1 MFRRKIKDIQE
12 HAKNRGISLERRLF
26 LYWLIM
32 VLAVM
37 AAVFVVLIVAGVF
50 SNDAR
55 KLGGTLSVQQKNT
68 TMTFNKLIDTLN
80 AQNLALSEQITR
92 EVADILETEERTFK
106 DLDNNPELIT
116 RIEERMSFYLQTI
129 VRSRSCSGA
138 YFILDATTN
147 TEAPGADR
155 SRMGLYLRSGNVG
168 TDGMANQYITF
179 FRGVADVARKENIQ
193 MHNRWNLEFDID
205 NVPGYEIL
213 MDFDGKRILDSCYL
227 SNRVTLSGTW
237 EQVVL
242 LSVPVVLEGKVRGV
256 CGVELSELFFNLVFP
271 AVESS
276 YGNMVTVVA
285 PIADKRLLLDGAI
298 SGKTDGT
305 YFTTDGTLLIKNGEH
320 YNTYS
325 DGSRTYFGNHI
336 VIPKAVD
343 GRSDLTLV
351 TLVPEIS
358 YQSSVA
364 KNRTFWL
371 CGGLGFL
378 VLMLLAAMFLTR
390 RFMLPI
396 QKQIR
401 ALKDQKEP
409 QEESNSGIIEID
421 ELLAYMYARQAKPD
435 EESKMPPGMEE
446 LFFDFARRV
455 ETLTPM
461 ERTVLQYYING
472 FSVNEIAEKE
482 FISLSTVRKHNSNI
496 NRSLEYQPEKSC
508 FFILICS
515 GGVILWRRSHIVP
528 IRRKKGQRERMSS
541 RQRRRRNPRKS
552 CNRKEKDRK
561 KQKTYF
567 KREML

>member
-116 RIEERMSFYLQTI
+116 RIEERMCFYLQTI

-213 MDFDGKRILDSCYL
+213 MGFDGRRILDCCYL

-343 GRSDLTLV
+343 GRSNLTLV

-409 QEESNSGIIEID
+409 QEKSNSGIIEID

-496 NRSLEYQPEKSC
+496 NRKLGVSTREELLLYIDMFRRCDLMEKIAYCTDPEKK
-508 FFILICS
+508 
-515 GGVILWRRSHIVP
+515 RT
-528 IRRKKGQRERMSS
+528 ERTDE
-541 RQRRRRNPRKS
+541 QQAAKTEKS
-552 CNRKEKDRK
+552 PEK
-561 KQKTYF
+561 
-567 KREML
+567 L

>member
-1 MFRRKIKDIQE
+1 M
-12 HAKNRGISLERRLF
+12 ERRLF

-50 SNDAR
+50 SNDAG

-92 EVADILETEERTFK
+92 EVSDVLETEERTFK

-116 RIEERMSFYLQTI
+116 RIEERMCFYIQTI

-213 MDFDGKRILDSCYL
+213 MDFDGRRILDSCYL

-242 LSVPVVLEGKVRGV
+242 LSIPVVLEGKVRGV
-256 CGVELSELFFNLVFP
+256 CGVELSELFFYMVFP
-271 AVESS
+271 AVESP

-320 YNTYS
+320 YKTYS

-409 QEESNSGIIEID
+409 QEKSNSGIIEID

-496 NRSLEYQPEKSC
+496 NRKLGVSTREELLLYIDMFRRCDLMEKIAYCTDPEKK
-508 FFILICS
+508 
-515 GGVILWRRSHIVP
+515 RT
-528 IRRKKGQRERMSS
+528 ERTDE
-541 RQRRRRNPRKS
+541 QQAAKTEKS
-552 CNRKEKDRK
+552 PEK
-561 KQKTYF
+561 
-567 KREML
+567 L

>member
-50 SNDAR
+50 SNDAG

-116 RIEERMSFYLQTI
+116 RIEERMCFYLQTI

-147 TEAPGADR
+147 TEALGADR

-213 MDFDGKRILDSCYL
+213 MDFDGRRILDSCYL

-242 LSVPVVLEGKVRGV
+242 LSIPVVLEGKVRGV
-256 CGVELSELFFNLVFP
+256 CGVELSELFFNMVFP
-271 AVESS
+271 SVESP

-320 YNTYS
+320 YKTYS

-421 ELLAYMYARQAKPD
+421 ELLAYMHARQAKPD

-496 NRSLEYQPEKSC
+496 NRKLGVSTREELLLYIDMFRRCDLMEKIAYCTGPEKKRTERTDEQQAAKTEKSPEK
-508 FFILICS
+508 L
-515 GGVILWRRSHIVP
+515 
-528 IRRKKGQRERMSS
+528 KQEEKGS
-541 RQRRRRNPRKS
+541 
-552 CNRKEKDRK
+552 
-561 KQKTYF
+561 
-567 KREML
+567 

>member
-80 AQNLALSEQITR
+80 AQNLALSEQITQ

-116 RIEERMSFYLQTI
+116 RIEERMCFYLQTI

-213 MDFDGKRILDSCYL
+213 MGFDGRRILDCCYL

-320 YNTYS
+320 YKTYS

-409 QEESNSGIIEID
+409 QEKSNSGIIEID

-496 NRSLEYQPEKSC
+496 NRKLGVSTREELLLYIDMFRRCDLMEKIAYCTDPEKK
-508 FFILICS
+508 
-515 GGVILWRRSHIVP
+515 RT
-528 IRRKKGQRERMSS
+528 ERTDE
-541 RQRRRRNPRKS
+541 QQAAKTEKS
-552 CNRKEKDRK
+552 PEK
-561 KQKTYF
+561 
-567 KREML
+567 L

>member
-12 HAKNRGISLERRLF
+12 HAKNRGISMERRLF

-92 EVADILETEERTFK
+92 EVSDVLETEERTFK

-116 RIEERMSFYLQTI
+116 RIEERMCFYLQTI

-213 MDFDGKRILDSCYL
+213 MDFDGRRILDSCYL

-242 LSVPVVLEGKVRGV
+242 LSIPVVLEGKVRGV
-256 CGVELSELFFNLVFP
+256 CGVELSELFFNMVFP
-271 AVESS
+271 SVESP

-320 YNTYS
+320 YKTYS

-409 QEESNSGIIEID
+409 QEKSNSGIIEID

-496 NRSLEYQPEKSC
+496 NRKLGVSTREELLLYIDMFRRCDLMEKIAYCTDPEKK
-508 FFILICS
+508 
-515 GGVILWRRSHIVP
+515 RT
-528 IRRKKGQRERMSS
+528 ERTDE
-541 RQRRRRNPRKS
+541 QQAAKTEKS
-552 CNRKEKDRK
+552 PEK
-561 KQKTYF
+561 
-567 KREML
+567 L

>member
-116 RIEERMSFYLQTI
+116 RIEERMCFYLQTI

-305 YFTTDGTLLIKNGEH
+305 YFTTDGTLLIKNGDY

-401 ALKDQKEP
+401 VLKDQKEP

-496 NRSLEYQPEKSC
+496 NRKLGVSTREELLLYIDMFRRCDLMEKIAYCTDPEKK
-508 FFILICS
+508 
-515 GGVILWRRSHIVP
+515 RT
-528 IRRKKGQRERMSS
+528 ERTDE
-541 RQRRRRNPRKS
+541 QQTAKTEKS
-552 CNRKEKDRK
+552 QEK
-561 KQKTYF
+561 
-567 KREML
+567 L

>member
-116 RIEERMSFYLQTI
+116 RIEERMCFYLQTI

-256 CGVELSELFFNLVFP
+256 CGVELSELFFNL
-271 AVESS
+271 VESS

-421 ELLAYMYARQAKPD
+421 ELLAYMHARQAKPD

-496 NRSLEYQPEKSC
+496 NRKLGVSTREELLLYIDMFRRCDLMEKIAYCTDPEKK
-508 FFILICS
+508 
-515 GGVILWRRSHIVP
+515 RT
-528 IRRKKGQRERMSS
+528 ERTDE
-541 RQRRRRNPRKS
+541 QQTAKTEKS
-552 CNRKEKDRK
+552 QEK
-561 KQKTYF
+561 
-567 KREML
+567 L

>member
-116 RIEERMSFYLQTI
+116 RIEERMCFYLQTI

-213 MDFDGKRILDSCYL
+213 MGFDGRRILDCCYL

-409 QEESNSGIIEID
+409 QEKSNSGIIEID

-461 ERTVLQYYING
+461 ERTVPQYYING

-496 NRSLEYQPEKSC
+496 NRKLGVSTREELLLYIDMFRRCDLMEKIAYCTNPEKK
-508 FFILICS
+508 
-515 GGVILWRRSHIVP
+515 RT
-528 IRRKKGQRERMSS
+528 ERTDE
-541 RQRRRRNPRKS
+541 QQAAKTEKS
-552 CNRKEKDRK
+552 PEK
-561 KQKTYF
+561 
-567 KREML
+567 L

>member
-116 RIEERMSFYLQTI
+116 RIEERMCFYLQTI

-213 MDFDGKRILDSCYL
+213 MGFEGRRILDCCYL

-409 QEESNSGIIEID
+409 QEKSNSGIIEID

-496 NRSLEYQPEKSC
+496 NRKLGVSTREELLLYIDMFRRCDLMEKIAYCTNPEKK
-508 FFILICS
+508 
-515 GGVILWRRSHIVP
+515 RT
-528 IRRKKGQRERMSS
+528 ERTDE
-541 RQRRRRNPRKS
+541 QQAAKTEKS
-552 CNRKEKDRK
+552 PEK
-561 KQKTYF
+561 
-567 KREML
+567 L

>member
-1 MFRRKIKDIQE
+1 MVSNTGRGRFLNMFRRKIKDIQE

-116 RIEERMSFYLQTI
+116 RIEERMCFYLQTI

-256 CGVELSELFFNLVFP
+256 CGVELSELFFNMAFP
-271 AVESS
+271 AVESP

-364 KNRTFWL
+364 KNRTFWI

-421 ELLAYMYARQAKPD
+421 ELLAYMHARQAKPD

-496 NRSLEYQPEKSC
+496 NRKLGVSTREELLLYIDMFRRCDLMEKIAYCTGSEKKRTERTDEQQTAKTEKSPEK
-508 FFILICS
+508 L
-515 GGVILWRRSHIVP
+515 
-528 IRRKKGQRERMSS
+528 
-541 RQRRRRNPRKS
+541 
-552 CNRKEKDRK
+552 
-561 KQKTYF
+561 
-567 KREML
+567 

>member
-116 RIEERMSFYLQTI
+116 RIEERMCFYLQTI

-213 MDFDGKRILDSCYL
+213 MDFDGRRILDSCYL

-242 LSVPVVLEGKVRGV
+242 LSIPVVLEGKVRGV
-256 CGVELSELFFNLVFP
+256 CGVELSELFFNMVFP
-271 AVESS
+271 SVESP

-320 YNTYS
+320 YKTYS

-421 ELLAYMYARQAKPD
+421 ELLAYMHARQAKPD

-496 NRSLEYQPEKSC
+496 NRKLGVSTREELLLYIDMFRRCDLMEKIAYCTDPEKK
-508 FFILICS
+508 
-515 GGVILWRRSHIVP
+515 RT
-528 IRRKKGQRERMSS
+528 ERTDE
-541 RQRRRRNPRKS
+541 QQTAKTEKS
-552 CNRKEKDRK
+552 PEK
-561 KQKTYF
+561 
-567 KREML
+567 L

>member
-116 RIEERMSFYLQTI
+116 RIEERMCFYLQTI

-213 MDFDGKRILDSCYL
+213 MGFDGRRILDCCYL

-409 QEESNSGIIEID
+409 QEKSNSGIIEID

-496 NRSLEYQPEKSC
+496 NRKLGVSTREELLLYIDMFRRCDLMEKIAYCTNPEKK
-508 FFILICS
+508 
-515 GGVILWRRSHIVP
+515 RT
-528 IRRKKGQRERMSS
+528 ERTDE
-541 RQRRRRNPRKS
+541 QQAAKTEKS
-552 CNRKEKDRK
+552 PEK
-561 KQKTYF
+561 
-567 KREML
+567 L

>member
-1 MFRRKIKDIQE
+1 M
-12 HAKNRGISLERRLF
+12 ERRLF

-37 AAVFVVLIVAGVF
+37 TAVFVVLIVAGVF
-50 SNDAR
+50 SNDAG

-92 EVADILETEERTFK
+92 EVSDVLETEERTFK

-116 RIEERMSFYLQTI
+116 RIEERMCFYLQTI

-213 MDFDGKRILDSCYL
+213 MDFDGRRILDSCYL

-242 LSVPVVLEGKVRGV
+242 LSIPVVLEGKVRGV
-256 CGVELSELFFNLVFP
+256 CGVELSELFFNMVFP
-271 AVESS
+271 SVESP

-298 SGKTDGT
+298 SGKTDGS

-320 YNTYS
+320 YKTYS

-421 ELLAYMYARQAKPD
+421 ELLAYMHARQAKPD

-472 FSVNEIAEKE
+472 FSVNKIAEKE

-496 NRSLEYQPEKSC
+496 NRKLGVSTREELLLYIDMFRRCDLMEKIAYCTGPEKKRTERTDEQQAAKTEKSPEK
-508 FFILICS
+508 L
-515 GGVILWRRSHIVP
+515 
-528 IRRKKGQRERMSS
+528 KQEEKGS
-541 RQRRRRNPRKS
+541 
-552 CNRKEKDRK
+552 
-561 KQKTYF
+561 
-567 KREML
+567 

>member
-1 MFRRKIKDIQE
+1 MVSNTGRGRFLNMFRRKIKDIQE

-116 RIEERMSFYLQTI
+116 RIEERMCFYLQTI

-401 ALKDQKEP
+401 VLKDQKEP

-496 NRSLEYQPEKSC
+496 NRKLGVSTREELLLYIDMFRRCDLMEKIAYCTDPEKK
-508 FFILICS
+508 
-515 GGVILWRRSHIVP
+515 RT
-528 IRRKKGQRERMSS
+528 ERTDE
-541 RQRRRRNPRKS
+541 QQTAKTEKS
-552 CNRKEKDRK
+552 QEK
-561 KQKTYF
+561 
-567 KREML
+567 L

>member
-116 RIEERMSFYLQTI
+116 RIEERMCFYLQTI

-213 MDFDGKRILDSCYL
+213 MGFDGRRILDCCYL

-409 QEESNSGIIEID
+409 QEKSNSGIIEID

-496 NRSLEYQPEKSC
+496 NRKLGVSTREELLLYIDMFRRCDLMEKIAYCTNPEKK
-508 FFILICS
+508 
-515 GGVILWRRSHIVP
+515 RT
-528 IRRKKGQRERMSS
+528 ERTDE
-541 RQRRRRNPRKS
+541 QQAATTEKS
-552 CNRKEKDRK
+552 PEK
-561 KQKTYF
+561 
-567 KREML
+567 L

>member
-1 MFRRKIKDIQE
+1 M
-12 HAKNRGISLERRLF
+12 ERRLF

-37 AAVFVVLIVAGVF
+37 TAVFVVLIVAGVF
-50 SNDAR
+50 SNDAG

-92 EVADILETEERTFK
+92 EVSDVLETEERTFK

-116 RIEERMSFYLQTI
+116 RIEERMCFYLQTI

-147 TEAPGADR
+147 TEALGADR

-213 MDFDGKRILDSCYL
+213 MDFDGRRILDSCYL

-242 LSVPVVLEGKVRGV
+242 LSIPVVLEGKVRGV
-256 CGVELSELFFNLVFP
+256 CGVELSELFFNMVFP
-271 AVESS
+271 SVESP

-320 YNTYS
+320 YKTYS

-421 ELLAYMYARQAKPD
+421 ELLAYMHARQAKPD
-435 EESKMPPGMEE
+435 EESKIPPGMEE

-496 NRSLEYQPEKSC
+496 NRKLGVSTREELLLYIDMFRRCDLMEKIAYCTGPEKKRTERTDEQQAAKTEKSPEK
-508 FFILICS
+508 L
-515 GGVILWRRSHIVP
+515 
-528 IRRKKGQRERMSS
+528 KQEEKGS
-541 RQRRRRNPRKS
+541 
-552 CNRKEKDRK
+552 
-561 KQKTYF
+561 
-567 KREML
+567 

>member
-116 RIEERMSFYLQTI
+116 RIEERMCFYLQTI

-213 MDFDGKRILDSCYL
+213 MGFDGRRILDCCYL

-343 GRSDLTLV
+343 GRSDMTLV

-409 QEESNSGIIEID
+409 QEKSNSGIIEID

-496 NRSLEYQPEKSC
+496 NRKLGVSTREELLLYIDMFRRCDLMEKIAYCTNPEKK
-508 FFILICS
+508 
-515 GGVILWRRSHIVP
+515 RT
-528 IRRKKGQRERMSS
+528 ERTDE
-541 RQRRRRNPRKS
+541 QQAAKTEKS
-552 CNRKEKDRK
+552 PEK
-561 KQKTYF
+561 
-567 KREML
+567 L

>member
-1 MFRRKIKDIQE
+1 M
-12 HAKNRGISLERRLF
+12 ERRLF

-37 AAVFVVLIVAGVF
+37 TAVFVVLIVAGVF
-50 SNDAR
+50 SNDAG

-92 EVADILETEERTFK
+92 EVSDVLETEERTFK

-116 RIEERMSFYLQTI
+116 RIEERMCFYLQTI

-213 MDFDGKRILDSCYL
+213 MDFDGRRILDSCYL

-242 LSVPVVLEGKVRGV
+242 LSIPVVLEGKVRGV
-256 CGVELSELFFNLVFP
+256 CGVELSELFFNMVFP
-271 AVESS
+271 SVESP

-320 YNTYS
+320 YKTYS

-409 QEESNSGIIEID
+409 QEKSNSGIIEID

-496 NRSLEYQPEKSC
+496 NRKLGVSTREELLLYIDMFRRCDLMEKIAYCTGPEKKRTERTDEQQAAKTEKSPEK
-508 FFILICS
+508 L
-515 GGVILWRRSHIVP
+515 
-528 IRRKKGQRERMSS
+528 KQEEKGS
-541 RQRRRRNPRKS
+541 
-552 CNRKEKDRK
+552 
-561 KQKTYF
+561 
-567 KREML
+567 

>member
-92 EVADILETEERTFK
+92 EVSDILETEERTFK

-116 RIEERMSFYLQTI
+116 RIEERMCFYLQTI

-179 FRGVADVARKENIQ
+179 LRGVADVARKENIQ

-409 QEESNSGIIEID
+409 QEKSNSGIIEID

-496 NRSLEYQPEKSC
+496 NRKLGVSTREELLLYIDMFRRCDLMEKIAYCTDPEKK
-508 FFILICS
+508 
-515 GGVILWRRSHIVP
+515 RT
-528 IRRKKGQRERMSS
+528 ERTDE
-541 RQRRRRNPRKS
+541 QQAAKTEKS
-552 CNRKEKDRK
+552 PEK
-561 KQKTYF
+561 
-567 KREML
+567 L

>member
-1 MFRRKIKDIQE
+1 M
-12 HAKNRGISLERRLF
+12 ERRLF

-37 AAVFVVLIVAGVF
+37 TAVFVVLIVAGVF
-50 SNDAR
+50 SNDAG

-92 EVADILETEERTFK
+92 EVSDVLETEERTFK

-116 RIEERMSFYLQTI
+116 RIEERMCFYLQTI

-213 MDFDGKRILDSCYL
+213 MDFDGRRILDSCYL

-242 LSVPVVLEGKVRGV
+242 LSIPVVLEGKVRGV
-256 CGVELSELFFNLVFP
+256 CGVELSELFFNMVFP
-271 AVESS
+271 SVESP

-320 YNTYS
+320 YKTYS

-421 ELLAYMYARQAKPD
+421 ELLAYMHARQAKPV

-461 ERTVLQYYING
+461 ELTVLQYYING

-496 NRSLEYQPEKSC
+496 NRKLGVSTREELLLYIDMFRRCDLMEKIAYCTGPEKKRTERTDEQQAAKTEKSPEK
-508 FFILICS
+508 L
-515 GGVILWRRSHIVP
+515 
-528 IRRKKGQRERMSS
+528 KQEEKGS
-541 RQRRRRNPRKS
+541 
-552 CNRKEKDRK
+552 
-561 KQKTYF
+561 
-567 KREML
+567 

>member
-12 HAKNRGISLERRLF
+12 HAKNRGISMERRLF

-37 AAVFVVLIVAGVF
+37 TAVFVVLIVAGVF
-50 SNDAR
+50 SNDAG

-92 EVADILETEERTFK
+92 EVSDVLETEERTFK

-116 RIEERMSFYLQTI
+116 RIEERMCFYLQTI

-213 MDFDGKRILDSCYL
+213 MDFDGRRILDSCYL

-242 LSVPVVLEGKVRGV
+242 LSIPVVLEGKVRGV
-256 CGVELSELFFNLVFP
+256 CGVELSELFFNMVFP
-271 AVESS
+271 SVESP

-320 YNTYS
+320 YKTYS

-421 ELLAYMYARQAKPD
+421 ELLAYMHARQAKPD
-435 EESKMPPGMEE
+435 EESTMPPGMEE
-446 LFFDFARRV
+446 LCFDFARRV

-496 NRSLEYQPEKSC
+496 NRKLGVSTREELLLYIDMFRRCDLMEKIAYCTGPEKKRTERTDEQQAAKTEKSPEK
-508 FFILICS
+508 L
-515 GGVILWRRSHIVP
+515 
-528 IRRKKGQRERMSS
+528 KQEEKGS
-541 RQRRRRNPRKS
+541 
-552 CNRKEKDRK
+552 
-561 KQKTYF
+561 
-567 KREML
+567 

>member
-80 AQNLALSEQITR
+80 AQNLALSEQITQ

-116 RIEERMSFYLQTI
+116 RIEERMCFFLQTI

-213 MDFDGKRILDSCYL
+213 MGFDGRRILDCCYL

-336 VIPKAVD
+336 VIPKAVN

-409 QEESNSGIIEID
+409 QEKSNSGIIEID

-496 NRSLEYQPEKSC
+496 NRKLGVSTREELLLYIDMFRRCDLMEKIAYCTDPEKK
-508 FFILICS
+508 
-515 GGVILWRRSHIVP
+515 RT
-528 IRRKKGQRERMSS
+528 ERTDE
-541 RQRRRRNPRKS
+541 QQAAKTEKS
-552 CNRKEKDRK
+552 PEK
-561 KQKTYF
+561 
-567 KREML
+567 L

>member
-1 MFRRKIKDIQE
+1 M
-12 HAKNRGISLERRLF
+12 ERRLF

-37 AAVFVVLIVAGVF
+37 TAVFVVLIVAGVF
-50 SNDAR
+50 SNDAG

-92 EVADILETEERTFK
+92 EVSDVLETEERTFK

-116 RIEERMSFYLQTI
+116 RIEERMCFYLQTI

-213 MDFDGKRILDSCYL
+213 MDFDGRRILDSCYL

-242 LSVPVVLEGKVRGV
+242 LSIPVVLEGKVRGV
-256 CGVELSELFFNLVFP
+256 CGVELSELFFNMVFP
-271 AVESS
+271 SVESP

-320 YNTYS
+320 YKTYS

-409 QEESNSGIIEID
+409 QEKSNSGIIEID

-496 NRSLEYQPEKSC
+496 NRKLGVSTREELLLYIDMFRRCDLMEKIAYCTDPEKK
-508 FFILICS
+508 
-515 GGVILWRRSHIVP
+515 RT
-528 IRRKKGQRERMSS
+528 ERTDE
-541 RQRRRRNPRKS
+541 QQAAKTEKS
-552 CNRKEKDRK
+552 PEK
-561 KQKTYF
+561 
-567 KREML
+567 L

>member
-12 HAKNRGISLERRLF
+12 HAKNRGISMERRLF

-37 AAVFVVLIVAGVF
+37 TAVFVVLIVAGVF

-92 EVADILETEERTFK
+92 EVSDVLETEERTFK

-116 RIEERMSFYLQTI
+116 RIEERMCFYLQTI

-213 MDFDGKRILDSCYL
+213 MDFDGRRILDCCYL

-242 LSVPVVLEGKVRGV
+242 LSIPVVLEGKVRGV
-256 CGVELSELFFNLVFP
+256 CGVELSELFFNMVFP
-271 AVESS
+271 SVESP

-320 YNTYS
+320 YKTYS

-421 ELLAYMYARQAKPD
+421 ELLAYMHARQAKPD

-496 NRSLEYQPEKSC
+496 NRKLGVSTREELLLYIDMFRRCDLMEKIAYCTGPEKKRTERTDEQQAAKTEKSPEK
-508 FFILICS
+508 L
-515 GGVILWRRSHIVP
+515 
-528 IRRKKGQRERMSS
+528 KQEEKGS
-541 RQRRRRNPRKS
+541 
-552 CNRKEKDRK
+552 
-561 KQKTYF
+561 
-567 KREML
+567 

>member
-12 HAKNRGISLERRLF
+12 HAKNRGISMERRLF

-92 EVADILETEERTFK
+92 EVSDILETEERTFK

-116 RIEERMSFYLQTI
+116 RIEERMCFYLQTI

-409 QEESNSGIIEID
+409 QEKSNSGIIEID

-496 NRSLEYQPEKSC
+496 NRKLGVSTREELLLYIDMFRRCDLMEKIAYCTGPEKK
-508 FFILICS
+508 
-515 GGVILWRRSHIVP
+515 RT
-528 IRRKKGQRERMSS
+528 ERTDE
-541 RQRRRRNPRKS
+541 QQAAKT
-552 CNRKEKDRK
+552 EKFPEK
-561 KQKTYF
+561 
-567 KREML
+567 L

>member
-12 HAKNRGISLERRLF
+12 HAKNRGISMERRLF

-37 AAVFVVLIVAGVF
+37 TAVFVVLIVAGVF
-50 SNDAR
+50 SNDAG

-92 EVADILETEERTFK
+92 EVSDVLETEERTFK

-116 RIEERMSFYLQTI
+116 RIEERMCFYLQTI

-213 MDFDGKRILDSCYL
+213 MDFDGRRILDSCYL

-242 LSVPVVLEGKVRGV
+242 LSIPVVLEGKVRGV
-256 CGVELSELFFNLVFP
+256 CGVELSELFFNMVFP
-271 AVESS
+271 SVESP

-320 YNTYS
+320 YKTYS

-421 ELLAYMYARQAKPD
+421 ELLAYMHARQAKPD
-435 EESKMPPGMEE
+435 EESKMPPDMEE

-482 FISLSTVRKHNSNI
+482 FISLSTVRKHNSHI
-496 NRSLEYQPEKSC
+496 NRKLGVSTREELLLYIDMFRRCDLMEKIAYCTGPEKKRTERTDEQQAAKTEKSPEK
-508 FFILICS
+508 L
-515 GGVILWRRSHIVP
+515 
-528 IRRKKGQRERMSS
+528 KQEEKGS
-541 RQRRRRNPRKS
+541 
-552 CNRKEKDRK
+552 
-561 KQKTYF
+561 
-567 KREML
+567 

>member
-116 RIEERMSFYLQTI
+116 RIEERMCFYLQTI

-213 MDFDGKRILDSCYL
+213 MGFDGRRILDCCYL

-371 CGGLGFL
+371 CGGLVFL

-409 QEESNSGIIEID
+409 QEKSNSGIIEID

-496 NRSLEYQPEKSC
+496 NRKLGVSTREELLLYIDMFRRCDLMEKIAYCTDPEKK
-508 FFILICS
+508 
-515 GGVILWRRSHIVP
+515 RT
-528 IRRKKGQRERMSS
+528 ERTDE
-541 RQRRRRNPRKS
+541 QQTAKTEKS
-552 CNRKEKDRK
+552 QEK
-561 KQKTYF
+561 
-567 KREML
+567 L

>member
-1 MFRRKIKDIQE
+1 MFRRKIESMPE
-12 HAKNRGISLERRLF
+12 HVRNRGVSLGRRLL

-37 AAVFVVLIVAGVF
+37 AAVFVVLTIAGVF
-50 SNDAR
+50 SNDAG

-80 AQNLALSEQITR
+80 AQNLVFSDQISR
-92 EVADILETEERTFK
+92 EVSDILETEGRTFE
-106 DLDNNPELIT
+106 DLNNHPELIT
-116 RIEERMSFYLQTI
+116 KIEERLCSYLQTI

-138 YFILDATTN
+138 YFTLDATTN
-147 TEAPGADR
+147 TEAPGAER

-205 NVPGYEIL
+205 HVPGYEIL
-213 MDFDGKRILDSCYL
+213 MGFDGRRISDSCYL

-242 LSVPVVLEGKVRGV
+242 LSVPVVLDGKVRGV
-256 CGVELSELFFNLVFP
+256 CGVELSELFFDLVFP
-271 AVESS
+271 AVESP

-298 SGKTDGT
+298 AGKTDGT
-305 YFTTDGTLLIKNGEH
+305 YFTTDGTLLIKNGDH
-320 YNTYS
+320 YNIYS

-336 VIPKAVD
+336 VIPKATV

-364 KNRTFWL
+364 KNRMFWL

-401 ALKDQKEP
+401 ALKEQKEP
-409 QEESNSGIIEID
+409 HEESNSGIIEID
-421 ELLAYMYARQAKPD
+421 ELLAYVHARQERPEA
-435 EESKMPPGMEE
+435 ESKMPPGMEE

-496 NRSLEYQPEKSC
+496 NRKLGVSTREELLLYIDMFRRCDLMEKIAYCAEAEEKTSERPEKQPTAKPEEQPE
-508 FFILICS
+508 
-515 GGVILWRRSHIVP
+515 RP
-528 IRRKKGQRERMSS
+528 E
-541 RQRRRRNPRKS
+541 
-552 CNRKEKDRK
+552 
-561 KQKTYF
+561 
-567 KREML
+567 

>member
-116 RIEERMSFYLQTI
+116 RIEERMCFYLQTI

-409 QEESNSGIIEID
+409 QEKSNSGIIEID

-496 NRSLEYQPEKSC
+496 NRKLGVSTREELLLYIDMFRRCDLMEKIAYCTDPEKK
-508 FFILICS
+508 
-515 GGVILWRRSHIVP
+515 RT
-528 IRRKKGQRERMSS
+528 ERTDE
-541 RQRRRRNPRKS
+541 QQTAKTEKS
-552 CNRKEKDRK
+552 PEK
-561 KQKTYF
+561 
-567 KREML
+567 L

>member
-496 NRSLEYQPEKSC
+496 NRKLGVSTREELLLYIDMFRRCDLMEKIAYCTDPEKK
-508 FFILICS
+508 
-515 GGVILWRRSHIVP
+515 RT
-528 IRRKKGQRERMSS
+528 ERTDE
-541 RQRRRRNPRKS
+541 QQAAKTEKS
-552 CNRKEKDRK
+552 PEK
-561 KQKTYF
+561 
-567 KREML
+567 L

>member
-50 SNDAR
+50 SNDAG

-92 EVADILETEERTFK
+92 EEADILETEERTFK

-116 RIEERMSFYLQTI
+116 RIEERMCFYLQTI

-147 TEAPGADR
+147 TEALGADR

-213 MDFDGKRILDSCYL
+213 MDFDGRRILDSCYL

-256 CGVELSELFFNLVFP
+256 CGVELSELFFNMVFP
-271 AVESS
+271 SVESP

-320 YNTYS
+320 YKTYS

-421 ELLAYMYARQAKPD
+421 ELLAYMHARQAKPD

-496 NRSLEYQPEKSC
+496 NRKLGVSTREELLLYIDMFRRCDLMEKIAYCTGPEKKRTERTDEQQAAKTEKSPEK
-508 FFILICS
+508 L
-515 GGVILWRRSHIVP
+515 
-528 IRRKKGQRERMSS
+528 KQEEKGS
-541 RQRRRRNPRKS
+541 
-552 CNRKEKDRK
+552 
-561 KQKTYF
+561 
-567 KREML
+567 